1 MEKFVVSYAP
11 FARSTNDTNKMFLYI
26 STVLI
31 LPAVFGAMFF
41 GIQALFI
48 ILVSVA
54 SCYASEILYN
64 LATKQKIGL
73 RDTSSLVTGMILGLT
88 MPVKMPL
95 YIVGISGFV
104 AVFITK
110 MAFGGLGKNKLNPAL
125 VGRVFAGMFASYL
138 STNLFELTLK
148 GEQLVSLSQGGT
160 NTIANLLAGSAV
172 GGIGTTSIL
181 LIAIGLVFLVYSDIL
196 DWKIP
201 AIAVLAYL
209 ITGIS
214 VFGVENA
221 IMNLCSG
228 SFMFVAVYMMT
239 DPNTSPNS
247 LIGKVLYAAMFGA
260 LSAYIWSLGYLGED
274 TVFVVA
280 LFVGLFVPAM
290 DRYLIFTHK
299 PLGGY
304 RNAHKN

>member
-1 MEKFVVSYAP
+1 MEKFVVSYSP
-11 FARSTNDTNKMFLYI
+11 FARSSNDTNKMFLYL

-48 ILVSVA
+48 MLVSIA
-54 SCYASEILYN
+54 SCYASEVLYN

-104 AVFITK
+104 AVFITN

-125 VGRVFAGMFASYL
+125 IGRVFAGVFSSYL

-148 GEQLVSLSQGGT
+148 GEQMVSLSQGGT
-160 NTIANLLAGSAV
+160 NTIANLLAGSGV

-181 LIAIGLVFLVYSDIL
+181 LIAIGLVFLVYSDVL

-201 AIAVLAYL
+201 AISVLAYI

-214 VFGVENA
+214 VFGVENT
-221 IMNLCSG
+221 ILNLCSG
-228 SFMFVAVYMMT
+228 SFMFVAVFMMT

-247 LIGKVLYAAMFGA
+247 LIGKVLYSAMFGA
-260 LSAYIWSLGYLGED
+260 LSAFVWSLGYLGED

>member
-1 MEKFVVSYAP
+1 
-11 FARSTNDTNKMFLYI
+11 MFLYI

-48 ILVSVA
+48 MLVSIA

-104 AVFITK
+104 AVLITK
-110 MAFGGLGKNKLNPAL
+110 MAFGGVGKNKLNPAL

>member
-11 FARSTNDTNKMFLYI
+11 FARSNNDTNKMFLYV
-26 STVLI
+26 STVLV

-41 GIQALFI
+41 GMQALFVL
-48 ILVSVA
+48 LVSVLT
-54 SCYASEILYN
+54 SFASEILYN
-64 LATKQKIGL
+64 LLLNKKVGVKNA
-73 RDTSSLVTGMILGLT
+73 SSLVTGLILGLT

-95 YIVGISGFV
+95 FIVGISAFF

-110 MAFGGLGKNKLNPAL
+110 MAFGGLGKNKFNPAL
-125 VGRVFAGMFASYL
+125 VGRVFAGMFSSYL
-138 STNLFELTLK
+138 STNLYSLTLK
-148 GEQLVSLSQGGT
+148 GEELISLSQGGT
-160 NTIANLLAGSAV
+160 NTIANLLSGSAV

-181 LIAIGLVFLVYSDIL
+181 LIAIGLVFLIYSDIL

-201 AIAVLAYL
+201 AVSVVSYVIA
-209 ITGIS
+209 GIA
-214 VFGVENA
+214 VFGVENTVL
-221 IMNLCSG
+221 NLCSG
-228 SFMFVAVYMMT
+228 SFFFVAVFMMT

-247 LIGKVLYAAMFGA
+247 LIGKILYSVMFGA
-260 LSAYIWSLGYLGED
+260 LSAIVWNMGYLGED

-280 LFVGLFVPAM
+280 LFVNLFVPVM

>member
-11 FARSTNDTNKMFLYI
+11 FARSNNDTNKMFLYV

-41 GIQALFI
+41 GVQALFVL
-48 ILVSVA
+48 LVSIV
-54 SCYASEILYN
+54 SSFVSEILYN
-64 LATKQKIGL
+64 LAIKKKADIKNL
-73 RDTSSLVTGMILGLT
+73 SSLVTGLILGLT

-95 YIVGISGFV
+95 YIVGLSAFF
-104 AVFITK
+104 AVFVVK
-110 MAFGGLGKNKLNPAL
+110 MAFGGLGKNKFNPAL
-125 VGRVFAGMFASYL
+125 VGRVFAGMFSSYL
-138 STNLFELTLK
+138 ATNLYQLTLK
-148 GEQLVSLSQGGT
+148 GEEMISLSQGGT
-160 NTIANLLAGSAV
+160 NTISNLLAGSGV

-181 LIAIGLVFLVYSDIL
+181 LIAVGLIFLVYSDIL

-201 AIAVLAYL
+201 AIAVLAYVVC
-209 ITGIS
+209 GIS

-221 IMNLCSG
+221 ILNLCSG
-228 SFMFVAVYMMT
+228 SFLFVAVFMMT

-247 LIGKVLYAAMFGA
+247 LIGKVIYSVMFGV
-260 LSAYIWSLGYLGED
+260 LSAIVWDMGYLGED

-280 LFVGLFVPAM
+280 LFVNLFVPAM
-290 DRYLIFTHK
+290 DKYLIFTHK